1 MASFLDDA
9 RCFSGGW
16 PPLERRLCPVVETA
30 GVSRIRGL
38 GWTLG
43 ESPLLSVTHATEPAF
58 EASPL
63 DRVEP
68 EQATVLP
75 AGTLVALL
83 PAHDEEAALPAALA
97 SLAAQTR
104 RADRVVVVADN
115 CTDGTEDVA
124 RAGGAEVFRTV
135 GNTHKKAGA
144 LNQVLAGL
152 LPGLGDEDLVLVMDA
167 DSLLDPGFL
176 AAARARLAGGGP
188 RHHRHRRGLGGVGG
202 TFRGGPGGGLVG
214 MFQRNEYARYARDVR
229 RLGGRALVLTGTAS
243 VFPVRVLR
251 EVARARVAGELPDRS
266 GAGAVYDTHVL
277 TEDNELSLALMHR
290 GYRILAPAE
299 CTLETE
305 VMTSWSDLARQ
316 RVRWKR
322 GAVENL
328 VDYRLT
334 RVTAPYWGRQVLA
347 ALGVL
352 ATVLY
357 LASLGWGLASGLTLH
372 PFWLAA
378 SGFFVLERVVT
389 VRRRGWR
396 QMLLAAPLVVE
407 MVYDL
412 FLQLVQAQALAQALL
427 RHERRW

>member
-1 MASFLDDA
+1 
-9 RCFSGGW
+9 
-16 PPLERRLCPVVETA
+16 
-30 GVSRIRGL
+30 
-38 GWTLG
+38 
-43 ESPLLSVTHATEPAF
+43 
-58 EASPL
+58 
-63 DRVEP
+63 
-68 EQATVLP
+68 
-75 AGTLVALL
+75 
-83 PAHDEEAALPAALA
+83 
-97 SLAAQTR
+97 
-104 RADRVVVVADN
+104 VVADN
-115 CTDGTEDVA
+115 CTDRTEDVA
-124 RAGGAEVFRTV
+124 RAAGAEVFRTV
-135 GNTHKKAGA
+135 ENTHKKAGA

-152 LPGLGDEDLVLVMDA
+152 LPALDDDDLVLVMDA

-176 AAARARLAGGGP
+176 AAARAKLDGGSLL
-188 RHHRHRRGLGGVGG
+188 HQRHRRELGGVGG

-229 RLGGRALVLTGTAS
+229 RLKGKALVLTGTAS

-251 EVARARVAGELPDRS
+251 QVQRARVDGVLPDRS

-290 GYRILAPAE
+290 GYGIVAPAE

-305 VMTSWSDLARQ
+305 VMASWSDLARQ

-328 VDYRLT
+328 VDYGLT
-334 RVTAPYWGRQVLA
+334 RVTVPYWGRQALA

-357 LASLGWGLASGLTLH
+357 LGSLVWGLTSGLTLH
-372 PFWLAA
+372 PFWMAA
-378 SGFFVLERVVT
+378 SVVFVLERVVT

>member
-1 MASFLDDA
+1 
-9 RCFSGGW
+9 
-16 PPLERRLCPVVETA
+16 
-30 GVSRIRGL
+30 
-38 GWTLG
+38 
-43 ESPLLSVTHATEPAF
+43 
-58 EASPL
+58 
-63 DRVEP
+63 
-68 EQATVLP
+68 
-75 AGTLVALL
+75 
-83 PAHDEEAALPAALA
+83 
-97 SLAAQTR
+97 
-104 RADRVVVVADN
+104 
-115 CTDGTEDVA
+115 
-124 RAGGAEVFRTV
+124 
-135 GNTHKKAGA
+135 
-144 LNQVLAGL
+144 
-152 LPGLGDEDLVLVMDA
+152 
-167 DSLLDPGFL
+167 
-176 AAARARLAGGGP
+176 
-188 RHHRHRRGLGGVGG
+188 
-202 TFRGGPGGGLVG
+202 
-214 MFQRNEYARYARDVR
+214 
-229 RLGGRALVLTGTAS
+229 
-243 VFPVRVLR
+243 
-251 EVARARVAGELPDRS
+251 
-266 GAGAVYDTHVL
+266 VYDTHVL